1 MKLLNS
7 LSVFRLVALPCVLGA
22 SLHLPASAQDR
33 MPLPPMEQLNDVQR
47 KAAEDIING
56 PRKALYGPF
65 IPLLRS
71 PELMD
76 RSSKLGEYLRYNSAI
91 GTKLSELVI
100 LIVARHWTQQV
111 EWYLHKPIALKVG
124 IKPEV
129 IDAIA
134 DGRTPQGLSEDEQI
148 VYDFSTE
155 INNNKGISDITYNR
169 AKARFGE
176 TGVMDM
182 LGINGYYNFLAII
195 MNGVR
200 TANPDTKVAPLQ
212 PFVK

>member
-1 MKLLNS
+1 MNIVRALALAGA
-7 LSVFRLVALPCVLGA
+7 LCVAVQA
-22 SLHLPASAQDR
+22 NAQDR
-33 MPLPPMEQLNDVQR
+33 MPSPSMDQLNAQQR

-76 RSSKLGEYLRYNSAI
+76 RSSKMGEYLRYKSAI
-91 GTKLSELVI
+91 GNKLSELVI

-129 IDAIA
+129 VDAIA
-134 DGRTPQGLSEDEQI
+134 DGRRPVGLDEDEQI

-155 INNNKGISDITYNR
+155 INANQGISDVTYNR
-169 AKARFGE
+169 AKARFGD
-176 TGVMDM
+176 TGVIDM
-182 LGINGYYNFLAII
+182 LGVNGYYNFLAII

-200 TANPDTKVAPLQ
+200 TENPDAKVEPLK

>member
-1 MKLLNS
+1 MQVN
-7 LSVFRLVALPCVLGA
+7 
-22 SLHLPASAQDR
+22 AQDR
-33 MPLPPMEQLNDVQR
+33 MPIPAMDQLNDAQR
-47 KAAEDIING
+47 KAAQDIIDG

-76 RSSKLGEYLRYNSAI
+76 RSSKMGEYLRYKSAI

-111 EWYLHKPIALKVG
+111 EWYLHQPIALKVG
-124 IKPEV
+124 IKQEV

-134 DGRTPQGLSEDEQI
+134 DGRTPQGMSEDEQI

-155 INNNKGISDITYNR
+155 INTNKGVSDVTYNR
-169 AKARFGE
+169 AKARFGD
-176 TGVMDM
+176 TGVIDM
-182 LGINGYYNFLAII
+182 LGVNGYYNFLAII

-200 TANPDTKVAPLQ
+200 TENPDTKVAPLK

>member
-1 MKLLNS
+1 MKILKLMSLWCLLC
-7 LSVFRLVALPCVLGA
+7 ACV
-22 SLHLPASAQDR
+22 HVNAQDR
-33 MPLPPMEQLNDVQR
+33 MPIPAMDQLNEAQR
-47 KAAEDIING
+47 KAAQDIIDG

-76 RSSKLGEYLRYNSAI
+76 RSSRMGEYLRYKSAI
-91 GTKLSELVI
+91 GNKLSELVI

-111 EWYLHKPIALKVG
+111 EWYLHQPIALKVG
-124 IKPEV
+124 IKQEV

-134 DGRTPQGLSEDEQI
+134 DGRTPQGMSEDEQI

-155 INNNKGISDITYNR
+155 INTNKGVSDVTYNR
-169 AKARFGE
+169 AKARFGD
-176 TGVMDM
+176 TGIIDM
-182 LGINGYYNFLAII
+182 LGVNGYYNFLAII

-200 TANPDTKVAPLQ
+200 TENPDTKVAPLK

>member
-1 MKLLNS
+1 MKKIKLMSALCLL
-7 LSVFRLVALPCVLGA
+7 CVGLQA
-22 SLHLPASAQDR
+22 HAQDR
-33 MPLPPMEQLNDVQR
+33 MPVPPMDQLNDAQR
-47 KAAEDIING
+47 QAAQDIING

-76 RSSKLGEYLRYNSAI
+76 RSSKMGEYLRYKSAI
-91 GTKLSELVI
+91 GNKLSELVI

-111 EWYLHKPIALKVG
+111 EWYLHKPIAITVG

-134 DGRTPQGLSEDEQI
+134 DGRTPAGLSEDEQI
-148 VYDFSTE
+148 VYDFSME
-155 INNNKGISDITYNR
+155 INNNKGISDTTYNR
-169 AKARFGE
+169 AKARFGD
-176 TGVMDM
+176 TGIIDM

-200 TANPDTKVAPLQ
+200 TENPDLKVEPLK

>member
-1 MKLLNS
+1 LKILKLMS
-7 LSVFRLVALPCVLGA
+7 LLCLLGA
-22 SLHLPASAQDR
+22 CMQVNAQDR
-33 MPLPPMEQLNDVQR
+33 MPIPAMDQLNDAQR
-47 KAAEDIING
+47 KAAQDIIDG

-76 RSSKLGEYLRYNSAI
+76 RSSKMGEYLRYKSAI

-111 EWYLHKPIALKVG
+111 EWYLHQPIALKVG
-124 IKPEV
+124 IKQEV

-134 DGRTPQGLSEDEQI
+134 DGRTPQGMSEDEQI

-155 INNNKGISDITYNR
+155 INTNKGVSDVTYNR
-169 AKARFGE
+169 AKARFGD
-176 TGVMDM
+176 TGVIDM
-182 LGINGYYNFLAII
+182 LGVNGYYNFLAII

-200 TANPDTKVAPLQ
+200 TENPDTKVAPLK

>member
-1 MKLLNS
+1 MALLCLLCTS
-7 LSVFRLVALPCVLGA
+7 LQAQ
-22 SLHLPASAQDR
+22 AQDR
-33 MPLPPMEQLNDVQR
+33 MPIPAMDQLNDAQR
-47 KAAEDIING
+47 QAAQDIING

-76 RSSKLGEYLRYNSAI
+76 RSSKMGEYLRYKSAI
-91 GTKLSELVI
+91 GNKLSELVI

-111 EWYLHKPIALKVG
+111 EWYLHKPIAITVG
-124 IKPEV
+124 IKPDV

-134 DGRTPQGLSEDEQI
+134 DGRTPAGLSEDEQI
-148 VYDFSTE
+148 VYDFSME
-155 INNNKGISDITYNR
+155 INNNKGISDATYNR
-169 AKARFGE
+169 AKARFGD
-176 TGVMDM
+176 TGIIDM

-200 TANPDTKVAPLQ
+200 TENPDAKVEPLK

>member
-1 MKLLNS
+1 MNIVRTLA
-7 LSVFRLVALPCVLGA
+7 VAGALCVTLQA
-22 SLHLPASAQDR
+22 AAQDR
-33 MPLPPMEQLNDVQR
+33 MPSPSMDQLNAQQR

-76 RSSKLGEYLRYNSAI
+76 RSSKMGEYLRYKSAI
-91 GTKLSELVI
+91 GNKLSELVI

-129 IDAIA
+129 VDAIA
-134 DGRTPQGLSEDEQI
+134 DGRRPVGLDEDEQI

-155 INNNKGISDITYNR
+155 INTNQGISDATYNR
-169 AKARFGE
+169 AKARFGD
-176 TGVMDM
+176 TGVIDM
-182 LGINGYYNFLAII
+182 LGVNGYYNFLAII

-200 TANPDTKVAPLQ
+200 TENPDTKVEPLK

>member
-1 MKLLNS
+1 MKTLKIMSVLCLLCASFQS
-7 LSVFRLVALPCVLGA
+7 L
-22 SLHLPASAQDR
+22 AQDR
-33 MPLPPMEQLNDVQR
+33 MPIPAMDQLNDAQR
-47 KAAEDIING
+47 QAAQDIING

-76 RSSKLGEYLRYNSAI
+76 RSSKMGEYLRYKSAI
-91 GTKLSELVI
+91 GNKLSELVI

-111 EWYLHKPIALKVG
+111 EWYLHKPIAITVG
-124 IKPEV
+124 VKPEV

-134 DGRTPQGLSEDEQI
+134 DGRTPAGLSEDEQI
-148 VYDFSTE
+148 VYDFSME
-155 INNNKGISDITYNR
+155 INNNKGISDATYNR
-169 AKARFGE
+169 AKARFGD
-176 TGVMDM
+176 TGIIDM

-200 TANPDTKVAPLQ
+200 TENPDAKVEPLK

>member
-1 MKLLNS
+1 MKKLKLMS
-7 LSVFRLVALPCVLGA
+7 ALCLFCVGLQA
-22 SLHLPASAQDR
+22 QAQDR
-33 MPLPPMEQLNDVQR
+33 MPVPPMDQLNDAQR
-47 KAAEDIING
+47 QAAQDIING

-76 RSSKLGEYLRYNSAI
+76 RSSKMGEYLRYKSAI
-91 GTKLSELVI
+91 GNKLSELVI

-111 EWYLHKPIALKVG
+111 EWYLHKPIAITVG

-134 DGRTPQGLSEDEQI
+134 DGRTPAGLSEDEQI
-148 VYDFSTE
+148 VYDFSME
-155 INNNKGISDITYNR
+155 INNNKGISDTTYNR
-169 AKARFGE
+169 ARARFGD
-176 TGVMDM
+176 TGIIDM

-200 TANPDTKVAPLQ
+200 TENPDLKVEPLK

>member
-1 MKLLNS
+1 MKILKLMFLLC
-7 LSVFRLVALPCVLGA
+7 LLCACVQVK
-22 SLHLPASAQDR
+22 AQDR
-33 MPLPPMEQLNDVQR
+33 MPIPALDQLNEAQR
-47 KAAEDIING
+47 KAAQDIIDG

-76 RSSKLGEYLRYNSAI
+76 RSSKMGEYLRYKSAI
-91 GTKLSELVI
+91 GNKLSELVI

-111 EWYLHKPIALKVG
+111 EWYLHQPIALKVG
-124 IKPEV
+124 IKQEI

-134 DGRTPQGLSEDEQI
+134 DGRTPQGMSDDEQI

-155 INNNKGISDITYNR
+155 INTNKGISDVTYNR
-169 AKARFGE
+169 AKARFGD
-176 TGVMDM
+176 TGIIDM
-182 LGINGYYNFLAII
+182 LGVNGYYNFLAII

-200 TANPDTKVAPLQ
+200 TENPDTKVAPLK

>member
-1 MKLLNS
+1 MKILKLMSLWCLL
-7 LSVFRLVALPCVLGA
+7 CVCVQVN
-22 SLHLPASAQDR
+22 AQDR
-33 MPLPPMEQLNDVQR
+33 MPIPAMDQLNEAQR
-47 KAAEDIING
+47 KAAQDIIDG

-76 RSSKLGEYLRYNSAI
+76 RSSKMGEYLRYKSAI
-91 GTKLSELVI
+91 GNKLSELVI

-111 EWYLHKPIALKVG
+111 EWYLHQPIALKVG
-124 IKPEV
+124 IKQEV

-134 DGRTPQGLSEDEQI
+134 DGRTPQGMSEDEQI

-155 INNNKGISDITYNR
+155 INTNKGVSDVTYNR
-169 AKARFGE
+169 AKARFGD
-176 TGVMDM
+176 TGIIDM
-182 LGINGYYNFLAII
+182 LGVNGYYNFLAII

-200 TANPDTKVAPLQ
+200 TENPDTKVAPLK